1 MLMCYHGQ
9 QFHPIFHPLSMFGM
23 KWDAKSASDVS
34 GNGFGI
40 DPHLEEYPT
49 SIFQQLS

>member
-1 MLMCYHGQ
+1 
-9 QFHPIFHPLSMFGM
+9 MFGM
-23 KWDAKSASDVS
+23 KWNDGYAICQISSDVS

-40 DPHLEEYPT
+40 DPHLEQYPT